1 MIYTKYI
8 LFSLLLVC
16 PSVLSAQ
23 GITRRIHQID
33 EVTVWGKRPMKEIGV
48 QKTKFDSLALKE
60 NIALSMADILTFNS
74 SVFVKSYGRAT
85 LSTVAFRGTSP
96 SHTQV
101 TWNGMRINNP
111 MLGMTD
117 FSTIPSYFIDQA
129 SLLHGT
135 SSVNETGGGLGG
147 LVKLGTTPQVGE
159 GFHAQYVQGIGS
171 FRTFDEF
178 ARFTYGS
185 DRWQVSTRAVYSSS
199 PNDYKYTN
207 HDKKINIYDEEK
219 NIIGQYHPKERN
231 RSGSFKDLHLLQEV
245 YYNTL
250 KGDRFGLNAWYIN
263 SNRELP
269 MLTTDYGDET
279 AFENR
284 QREQTFRGVLSW
296 DHIDQASLLHGTS
309 SVNETGG
316 GLGGLVKLGT
326 TPQVGEGF
334 HAQYVQGIGSFRTF
348 DEFARFTYGSDRW
361 QVSTRAVYSSSP
373 NDYKY
378 TNHDKKINIYDE
390 EKNIIGQ
397 YHPKER
403 NRSGSFKDLH
413 LLQEVYYNTLKG
425 DRFGLNAWYINSNRE
440 LPMLTTDYGDET
452 AFENRQREQT
462 FRGVLSW
469 DHIKEKWKVGVKG
482 GYIHTWMAYD
492 YRREVAPDNWASM
505 TRSRSKINTFY
516 GQAEAEYSPG
526 RKWFFTSNV
535 SVYQHLVRSEDK
547 NIILQDGNKAVV
559 GYDKGRVE
567 LSGSVSAKW
576 QPVEPLG
583 LSLVLREEMSGD
595 KWAPLIPAFF
605 IDGLISRKGNVM
617 VKASVSRNY
626 RFPTLNDLY
635 FLPGGN
641 PDLKNEHGFSYDAGV
656 SFDVGKKGVYKLGGS
671 ASWFDSYIDDWIIWL
686 PTTKG
691 FFSPRNVK
699 KVHAYGVEVK
709 ANLAV
714 QPAKDWLI
722 DLNGSYSW
730 TPSINEGEKMSPA
743 DQSVGKQLPY
753 VPEHSASLTGRLSW
767 RTWAFLYKWAYYS
780 ERFTMSSNDYTLTGH
795 LPRYFMSNIS
805 LEKMLSFK
813 PLDVQ
818 LKLAVN
824 NLFNEDYLSVLSRPM
839 PGINFEFFIGI
850 TPKFGKSRK

>member
-1 MIYTKYI
+1 MCI
-8 LFSLLLVC
+8 
-16 PSVLSAQ
+16 
-23 GITRRIHQID
+23 R
-33 EVTVWGKRPMKEIGV
+33 
-48 QKTKFDSLALKE
+48 
-60 NIALSMADILTFNS
+60 
-74 SVFVKSYGRAT
+74 
-85 LSTVAFRGTSP
+85 
-96 SHTQV
+96 
-101 TWNGMRINNP
+101 
-111 MLGMTD
+111 
-117 FSTIPSYFIDQA
+117 
-129 SLLHGT
+129 
-135 SSVNETGGGLGG
+135 
-147 LVKLGTTPQVGE
+147 
-159 GFHAQYVQGIGS
+159 
-171 FRTFDEF
+171 
-178 ARFTYGS
+178 
-185 DRWQVSTRAVYSSS
+185 DR
-199 PNDYKYTN
+199 
-207 HDKKINIYDEEK
+207 
-219 NIIGQYHPKERN
+219 
-231 RSGSFKDLHLLQEV
+231 
-245 YYNTL
+245 
-250 KGDRFGLNAWYIN
+250 
-263 SNRELP
+263 
-269 MLTTDYGDET
+269 
-279 AFENR
+279 
-284 QREQTFRGVLSW
+284 
-296 DHIDQASLLHGTS
+296 
-309 SVNETGG
+309 
-316 GLGGLVKLGT
+316 
-326 TPQVGEGF
+326 
-334 HAQYVQGIGSFRTF
+334 FRTF

-626 RFPTLNDLY
+626 RCLLY
-635 FLPGGN
+635 
-641 PDLKNEHGFSYDAGV
+641 
-656 SFDVGKKGVYKLGGS
+656 
-671 ASWFDSYIDDWIIWL
+671 
-686 PTTKG
+686 T
-691 FFSPRNVK
+691 
-699 KVHAYGVEVK
+699 
-709 ANLAV
+709 
-714 QPAKDWLI
+714 
-722 DLNGSYSW
+722 
-730 TPSINEGEKMSPA
+730 
-743 DQSVGKQLPY
+743 
-753 VPEHSASLTGRLSW
+753 
-767 RTWAFLYKWAYYS
+767 
-780 ERFTMSSNDYTLTGH
+780 
-795 LPRYFMSNIS
+795 
-805 LEKMLSFK
+805 
-813 PLDVQ
+813 
-818 LKLAVN
+818 
-824 NLFNEDYLSVLSRPM
+824 SRCV
-839 PGINFEFFIGI
+839 
-850 TPKFGKSRK
+850 